1 MGEVIYNGCSLSRR
15 DRCQSAKSNTMR
27 LKIKSHLHTFTGVFS
42 RLEMSCQF
50 VKQKELAKTSINPS
64 CWLQVVFL
72 AFSRDE
78 LLENTNTSKQLWPS
92 SRFLASD
99 LSGAELPKADV
110 VFSKELSAWMS
121 GKWIGFIQVGRGDTL
136 GSFKSGLVWN
146 CGPLSTLP
154 CGRNTYSFWK
164 HQFNGLV

>member
-27 LKIKSHLHTFTGVFS
+27 LKIKSHLHTFTVVFS
-42 RLEMSCQF
+42 RLKMSCQF

-72 AFSRDE
+72 AFSKDE

-110 VFSKELSAWMS
+110 VFSKELSGWMS

-136 GSFKSGLVWN
+136 GFFKVG
-146 CGPLSTLP
+146 
-154 CGRNTYSFWK
+154 
-164 HQFNGLV
+164 